1 MGGET
6 RMNGFTTACV
16 FAIAAATPSI
26 ASAELRTVKFKLTGM
41 DCIYCNGAMDR
52 AIKKLEGVESIELRP
67 EKGTADI
74 RLKADNK
81 ITLRD
86 VRRIIKSTGYT
97 PGDAEITARG
107 RIAGAGGTAS
117 LDLLNGSTLPIAE
130 GAKESSAT
138 IVEVIGVSKVDDKN
152 EERLTITAIK

>member
-1 MGGET
+1 MT
-6 RMNGFTTACV
+6 RNCR
-16 FAIAAATPSI
+16 IAAAMFVLTVAPSP
-26 ASAELRTVKFKLTGM
+26 ASAELRTIKFKLAGM
-41 DCIYCNGAMDR
+41 DCAYCNGAMDR
-52 AIKKLEGVESIELRP
+52 AIKKLEGVESIELLP
-67 EKGTADI
+67 EKGTAEI

-86 VRRIIKSTGYT
+86 LRRIIKSTGYT

-117 LDLLNGSTLPIAE
+117 LDLLNGSTLAIAE
-130 GAKESSAT
+130 VAKPPSGT
-138 IVEVIGVSKVDDKN
+138 IVEVTGVSKVDDKN

>member
-1 MGGET
+1 MT
-6 RMNGFTTACV
+6 RTWLS
-16 FAIAAATPSI
+16 AATLVLTLAP
-26 ASAELRTVKFKLTGM
+26 ATARAELRTVKFKLAGM
-41 DCIYCNGAMDR
+41 DCAYCNGAMDR
-52 AIKKLEGVESIELRP
+52 AIKKLEGVASIELRP
-67 EKGTADI
+67 ENGTAEI

-81 ITLRD
+81 VTLRD

-107 RIAGAGGTAS
+107 RIAGAGSTAS

-130 GAKESSAT
+130 GAKEPSGT
-138 IVEVIGVSKVDDKN
+138 IVEVTGVSKVDDKN